1 MAAANDRAAVI
12 AENLSDAGLD
22 ENSIAD
28 CLKMLDSEQY
38 AALERLLA
46 GHRKE
51 LLDRVHEY
59 DRKIDC
65 LDFFTYSI
73 RKELNGGTAK

>member
-1 MAAANDRAAVI
+1 
-12 AENLSDAGLD
+12 
-22 ENSIAD
+22 
-28 CLKMLDSEQY
+28 MLDSEQY